1 MHVPDA
7 VRSVYERVVGDSL
20 HRNSVLITLTM
31 FANAGIGFVFWLIAA
46 RLFADETVGISTAM
60 ISSLSLVILLSRLG
74 FNQSLVRYF
83 PEGNQ
88 SKLFSSAFVTTTGAG
103 LGIGVMLTLLSEP
116 LSLGFELSLLGV
128 SGGLFLLFIVADS
141 LEGVAGQCFVALK
154 RAEYYL
160 AQKILLGTRILLLPV
175 LAVFNSPLAIF
186 TAFGLSFFA
195 SNVFSLYGLSRFNVS
210 FERFKSDFVFES
222 ASYSGKN
229 YVIDLF
235 LSAPKHLVPII
246 VVGLVGGRLAAY
258 YYFAHKIVGTMILT
272 FPTSFS
278 LSLFVEGSH
287 GEDLRANAR
296 QALTAVLPILVGL
309 VVFLYLFGEPVLRIF
324 GENYVQGY
332 ELLLLMA
339 VSGLFVAV
347 FRIFLSV
354 ERVNMNLTVLIVIS
368 GWVFVSIVGFT
379 YLFVSMY
386 GIVGVGMAWIT
397 GYGVSNLLIGLYLLW
412 TGRLYGY
419 F

>member
-1 MHVPDA
+1 MRVIHT
-7 VRSVYERVVGDSL
+7 VRSLYERVAGNSL
-20 HRNSVLITLTM
+20 HRNSVLITMTM
-31 FANAGIGFVFWLIAA
+31 FANAGIGFVFWLVAA
-46 RLFADETVGISTAM
+46 RLFPDETVGISTAM

-88 SKLFSSAFVTTTGAG
+88 SKLFTSALVATTGAG
-103 LGIGVMLTLLSEP
+103 LLIGVGLS
-116 LSLGFELSLLGV
+116 LFSDFVSLGFELSLLHV

-141 LEGVAGQCFVALK
+141 LEGVAGQCFVAMK

-160 AQKILLGTRILLLPV
+160 AQKLMLGTRILVLPV

-186 TAFGLSFFA
+186 SAFGLSFFA
-195 SNVFSLYGLSRFNVS
+195 SNAFSLYGLRRFDMS
-210 FERFKSDFVFES
+210 FERFKLDFVFES

-287 GEDLRANAR
+287 GEDLRANAK
-296 QALTAVLPILVGL
+296 QALKALLPILAFL
-309 VVFLYLFGEPVLRIF
+309 VVFLYVFGESVLRIF

-339 VSGLFVAV
+339 LSGFFVAI

-354 ERVNMNLTVLIVIS
+354 ERVNMNLTVLIIIS
-368 GWVFVSIVGFT
+368 CWVFVSLVGFT

-386 GIVGVGMAWIT
+386 GIVGVGMAWIA
-397 GYGVSNLLIGLYLLW
+397 GYGTSNVFIGLYLVY
-412 TGRLYGY
+412 TGSIYQY